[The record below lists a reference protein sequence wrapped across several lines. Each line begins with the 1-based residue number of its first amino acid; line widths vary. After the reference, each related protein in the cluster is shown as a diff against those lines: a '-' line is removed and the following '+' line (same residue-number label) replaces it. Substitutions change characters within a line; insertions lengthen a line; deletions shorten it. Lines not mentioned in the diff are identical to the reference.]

1 MGIEGKEGNAAEMA
15 VLPVTAGLQ
24 MMRDKR
30 KNMFYTCQFHPEV
43 HNAQL
48 LSNFIDL
55 IESPPERPTYQ
66 EVDGK
71 GEGEGEEGRP
81 AASPRMFV
89 TEEE

>member
-30 KNMFYTCQFHPEV
+30 RNMFYTCQFHPEV
-43 HNAQL
+43 HNPQL
-48 LSNFIDL
+48 LSNFVDL

-66 EVDGK
+66 EEEGK
-71 GEGEGEEGRP
+71 GKGEEGRP